1 MRLAP
6 SRHLNAVSFWT
17 ALQAG
22 LRTGFWQQSGS
33 PAQCSAPQMRP
44 RLSSHAACQHCP
56 SPTAP
61 ACTGVQAHFSA
72 SCHTSVLRQRLCD
85 CRGRIQHCRADDHT
99 LHPPSCIASPECR
112 TACLPWEAVLHSALS
127 GIHICHMSDEQ
138 VAETWWSMHGRRCL
152 LGASQCN
159 VHASG
164 IVQESARPLGICP
177 HTGEDHH
184 ISFPSLQHNE

>member
-44 RLSSHAACQHCP
+44 RLSSRAACQHCP
-56 SPTAP
+56 PPTAP

-72 SCHTSVLRQRLCD
+72 FCHTSVLRQRLCD
-85 CRGRIQHCRADDHT
+85 CRGRIQHCRADDYT
-99 LHPPSCIASPECR
+99 LHHPSRIASPECR
-112 TACLPWEAVLHSALS
+112 TACQPWEAVLHSALS
-127 GIHICHMSDEQ
+127 GTPHLSHERRAGCGDLVEYAWQEMLTWRESVQRSCVGYRPRIR
-138 VAETWWSMHGRRCL
+138 ETPWSLPSHRKR
-152 LGASQCN
+152 S
-159 VHASG
+159 
-164 IVQESARPLGICP
+164 P
-177 HTGEDHH
+177 HQL
-184 ISFPSLQHNE
+184 PVPAAQ